1 MIPIWELQTDYYM
14 HNLVK
19 SVERRSLTDWIR
31 LKIRESLPN
40 SASDSHKIVKQF
52 FSVQNPSEFEMID
65 SFSNYYASFKFT
77 EFNDDIAFQIAQMAY
92 KYLPKN
98 RGSPFLPGRK
108 RGDQPHPPLTFG
120 QSSTGS
126 AASDSSSENDSS
138 SSDEEFSTSTSNNI
152 SSVNSPQS
160 FNQYGEN
167 FSLQMESS
175 PELNITI
182 SNKSMDLFKDYV
194 RINRLSSYPDEGRK
208 TPKSFEIKV
217 LSKFSNDSFESVK
230 PPTVK
235 AKDIAIYADYVKS
248 MKKVECN
255 FPDKT
260 LFTSCK
266 PFCGFDLRI

>member
-1 MIPIWELQTDYYM
+1 M
-14 HNLVK
+14 HNVIK
-19 SVERRSLTDWIR
+19 SADRTSLTNWIR

-52 FSVQNPSEFEMID
+52 FSVQDPSDFEMID

-77 EFNDDIAFQIAQMAY
+77 EFQDDIAFQIAQMAY
-92 KYLPKN
+92 KYLPKI

-138 SSDEEFSTSTSNNI
+138 SSDEEFSTSTSNYI
-152 SSVNSPQS
+152 SSINSPQS
-160 FNQYGEN
+160 HNQYSES
-167 FSLQMESS
+167 FSSQLETA

-182 SNKSMDLFKDYV
+182 SNKSMELFKDYV
-194 RINRLSSYPDEGRK
+194 KINKLSSCSDEGKKATK
-208 TPKSFEIKV
+208 TFEIKV
-217 LSKFSNDSFESVK
+217 LSKFSNDSYESVT

-235 AKDIAIYADYVKS
+235 EKDIAIYADYIKS
-248 MKKVECN
+248 MKKVECE